1 METHGKE
8 CFGEI
13 DTANGRDCS
22 VWITE
27 EPTNGGALV
36 RRLMLV
42 TGNARVLMNEAQAD
56 EFIRTF
62 RAARNELAKMEG

>member
-1 METHGKE
+1 MRTQAKE

-13 DTANGRDCS
+13 DDANGRDCS
-22 VWITE
+22 IWIAE
-27 EPTNGGALV
+27 EHDDNGARV

-56 EFIRTF
+56 EFIRTL
-62 RAARNELAKMEG
+62 RIARNELAKMNG